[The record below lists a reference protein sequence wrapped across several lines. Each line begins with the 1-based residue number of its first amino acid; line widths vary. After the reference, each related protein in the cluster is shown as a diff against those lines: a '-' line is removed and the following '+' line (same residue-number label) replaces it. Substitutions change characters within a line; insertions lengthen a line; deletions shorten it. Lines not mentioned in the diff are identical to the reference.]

1 MPDLGVTPA
10 PLHRADPRHLGPYRL
25 VARLSAGGMGR
36 VYLAVETGTG
46 ELAAVKTLLA
56 QGAAGDADRARFA
69 REVGVARRVAGP
81 HTARVRAADPE
92 APRPWL
98 ATDYVSAPSLAE
110 LTARG
115 GPADP
120 ATVAGLAADCA
131 TALEALHAAG
141 VVHRDLKPQN
151 VLLPADGIRVID
163 FGISH
168 ATDLTRTRLTLGTLA
183 YIAPE
188 QARGEPATPACDVYA
203 LGVTLCTLATG
214 RPPSPDTGDPVRLLA
229 LVARGAVELDAVP
242 EPLLGLVR
250 ACLALDPP
258 ARPQPGELRAL
269 AQEAGAAAAAASD
282 GGGGGGAAG
291 SSWPGMPDR
300 WAGIVLAYQR
310 QGRELAERYGGTEP
324 APPGGSAPAG
334 RAGPVGATGAGAPA
348 REAPVPEAPA
358 PEASA
363 PEAPVPEVSVP
374 EVSVPEVS
382 VPEATAVDPGA
393 ARARARTPVPSTGG
407 PARRYAGLTPRGW
420 QAAGSL
426 VGNCAGLGF
435 LLLGLLAVGA
445 TLIAIVVAV
454 VFF

>member
-56 QGAAGDADRARFA
+56 QGEAGDADRARFA

-203 LGVTLCTLATG
+203 LGATLCTLATG
-214 RPPSPDTGDPVRLLA
+214 RPPAPDTGDPVRLLA

-250 ACLALDPP
+250 ACLVLDPT
-258 ARPQPGELRAL
+258 ARPQPGELREL
-269 AQEAGAAAAAASD
+269 AQEAGAAAAASD

-291 SSWPGMPDR
+291 SAWPGMPDR

-324 APPGGSAPAG
+324 APPGPPAPAG
-334 RAGPVGATGAGAPA
+334 QAGPAGAAGRGRSHGGRPYRRRLRPRRPRLKRPRPRCPYPRRRLWIPVPPGPVPAPRSPRPAGPRGAT
-348 REAPVPEAPA
+348 
-358 PEASA
+358 
-363 PEAPVPEVSVP
+363 
-374 EVSVPEVS
+374 
-382 VPEATAVDPGA
+382 PG
-393 ARARARTPVPSTGG
+393 
-407 PARRYAGLTPRGW
+407 
-420 QAAGSL
+420 
-426 VGNCAGLGF
+426 
-435 LLLGLLAVGA
+435 
-445 TLIAIVVAV
+445 
-454 VFF
+454 

>member
-10 PLHRADPRHLGPYRL
+10 PLHRADPRNLGPYRL

-56 QGAAGDADRARFA
+56 EGEAGDADRARFA

-203 LGVTLCTLATG
+203 LGATLCTLATG

-250 ACLALDPP
+250 ACLALDPA

-324 APPGGSAPAG
+324 APPGGAAPAG
-334 RAGPVGATGAGAPA
+334 QTGAVEATGAGAPVP
-348 REAPVPEAPA
+348 EEPVPEAPA
-358 PEASA
+358 
-363 PEAPVPEVSVP
+363 
-374 EVSVPEVS
+374 PEVS

-393 ARARARTPVPSTGG
+393 ARARARTPEPSTGG

-420 QAAGSL
+420 RAAGSL